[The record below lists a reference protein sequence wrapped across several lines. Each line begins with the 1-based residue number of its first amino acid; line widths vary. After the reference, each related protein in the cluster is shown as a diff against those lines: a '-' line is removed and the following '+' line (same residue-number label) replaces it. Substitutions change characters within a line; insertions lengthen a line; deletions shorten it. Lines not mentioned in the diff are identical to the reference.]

1 MAQVT
6 ALNRWYAEHFGVA
19 MIESRGYED
28 PGLVSGLRR
37 DRLRGASTAR
47 DPGA

>member
-6 ALNRWYAEHFGVA
+6 ALNRWYAEHFGAV

-28 PGLVSGLRR
+28 PGWF
-37 DRLRGASTAR
+37 RG
-47 DPGA
+47 

>member
-19 MIESRGYED
+19 IIQSRGYED
-28 PGLVSGLRR
+28 PGWF
-37 DRLRGASTAR
+37 RG
-47 DPGA
+47 